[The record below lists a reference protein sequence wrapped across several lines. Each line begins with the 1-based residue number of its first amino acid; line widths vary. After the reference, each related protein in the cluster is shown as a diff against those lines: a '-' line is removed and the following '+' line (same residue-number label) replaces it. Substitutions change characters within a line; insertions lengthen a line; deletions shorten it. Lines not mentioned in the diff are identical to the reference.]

1 MTYLDSII
9 LGLIQGLTEFLP
21 ISSSG
26 HLVLGQ
32 YLLGVKAPGVM
43 FELVVHFGTLMSV
56 LIYFRKKV
64 FTLVKSVYT
73 PSLRMERL
81 LVFYII
87 LGTIPAVIIGLTFK
101 GPIERAF
108 ASPWIAAVFL
118 IFTGIVLLLTSPF
131 DKGIKRINVTRSI
144 IVGFAQAL
152 AILPGISRSGMTIAA
167 ALFSGVKPMEAA
179 EYSFLLS
186 IPVIIGAIVYQAN
199 NIIAVENGLLGHY
212 IVGAAIAFLTGLFAV
227 YILLDLI
234 KKGKFKY
241 FGIYCLVVGMAGVIY
256 FI

>member
-1 MTYLDSII
+1 MTYLDAVI

-32 YLLGVKAPGVM
+32 HLLGVKMPGMM

-64 FTLVKSVYT
+64 FVLIKSIFDT
-73 PSLRMERL
+73 SLKTERR

-87 LGTIPAVIIGLTFK
+87 LGTIPAVIIGLSFK
-101 GPIERAF
+101 GIIAEAF
-108 ASPWIAAVFL
+108 ASPWAAAIFL
-118 IFTGIVLLLTSPF
+118 IFTGLGLLLTSGF
-131 DKGIKRINVTRSI
+131 EKGVKFIDVPRSI

-167 ALFSGVKPMEAA
+167 ALFSGVKPIEAA

-186 IPVIIGAIVYQAN
+186 IPVIIGAIIYQASS
-199 NIIAVENGLLGHY
+199 IIAVENNLLGQY
-212 IVGAAIAFLTGLFAV
+212 IVGAAVAFLTGLFAV
-227 YILLDLI
+227 YLLLDLI

-241 FGIYCLVVGMAGVIY
+241 FGIYCLIVGMSGVIY